1 VTPCWTVPCAAPR
14 LTSGCGAGAGAVLL
28 NNVCG
33 MLVGCVIIAALPEA
47 VGNHRRLVLATC
59 ALGNVGQIPL
69 ALADAACT
77 DGLDKFSHRPGDCKM
92 DSQAM
97 VGFGISVGSLAVWTL
112 APILLRPPDVTAPA
126 HPPSSDTGAAGD
138 KALAYAQLQDDA
150 AAHLSASELARDT
163 RERERERKR
172 ESSFLRGDEDSHV
185 EGDGRGEGD
194 MRIHMGWPHNGPGVC
209 PVCVRGKGG
218 GGGKSGGWA
227 AGSRDVYSSS
237 GAMGKKECART
248 QHTEHVGET
257 ASAED
262 TESDD
267 GVVKALPARD
277 NTYGLLSP
285 PLLSPSPSV
294 ERLGE
299 GDDKKNVRGRAN
311 AYLGDGNEGGGDK
324 GWSDGGLGNTRG
336 NRGRV
341 DKGHSVTEAMGEYRG
356 GSCIEGWAKLLEAWA
371 NFNGIKLVY
380 AWGICLYGLM
390 SPPMIGALTGTG
402 YFH

>member
-1 VTPCWTVPCAAPR
+1 VTPCQTVPCAAPR
-14 LTSGCGAGAGAVLL
+14 LTSGCGAGVGAVLL

-33 MLVGCVIIAALPEA
+33 LLVACVIIAVLPEA

-112 APILLRPPDVTAPA
+112 APILLRPPGVTAPA

-138 KALAYAQLQDDA
+138 KALAYAQLHDDA
-150 AAHLSASELARDT
+150 AGHPSASELARDT
-163 RERERERKR
+163 RERERER
-172 ESSFLRGDEDSHV
+172 ESSFLRGEEDSHL

-194 MRIHMGWPHNGPGVC
+194 MRMHRGWPHSGPGVC

-227 AGSRDVYSSS
+227 AGSRNVSSSS

-248 QHTEHVGET
+248 QHKEHVGET

-262 TESDD
+262 TERDD
-267 GVVKALPARD
+267 GVKALPARD
-277 NTYGLLSP
+277 NTYGLMSP
-285 PLLSPSPSV
+285 PLLSPSPSG

-299 GDDKKNVRGRAN
+299 GDKKNVRGRAN
-311 AYLGDGNEGGGDK
+311 AYLGDENEGGRDKGWRDTGVGNKGGNRGGGDK
-324 GWSDGGLGNTRG
+324 GNP
-336 NRGRV
+336 
-341 DKGHSVTEAMGEYRG
+341 VTEAMGECGG

-371 NFNGIKLVY
+371 NFNVIKLVY
-380 AWGICLYGLM
+380 VWGTCLYGLL
-390 SPPMIGALTGTG
+390 SPPMIGALTGT
-402 YFH
+402 